1 MVWIRKENFSLFT
14 TIGRVFRSS
23 MLVKV
28 KLIFCVNY
36 SVMVGI
42 DHLEQVLRLAVGD
55 LQPGDLLNRLLELPL
70 RVKGQRR
77 IFKMTTFSILL
88 LKT

>member
-70 RVKGQRR
+70 HVKGQRR
-77 IFKMTTFSILL
+77 IFKMSTFSILL